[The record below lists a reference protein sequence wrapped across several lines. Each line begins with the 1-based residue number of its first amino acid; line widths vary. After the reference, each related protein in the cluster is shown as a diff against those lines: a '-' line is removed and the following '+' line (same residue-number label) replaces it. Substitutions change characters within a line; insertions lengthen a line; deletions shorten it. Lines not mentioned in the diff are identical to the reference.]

1 MEQTTVLKKTVKGIE
16 ELKTR
21 KYNLSQS
28 LRMVLILIDGKSDV
42 AALKKKAISLA
53 ELEDYLKDLVTGGYI
68 QDQNNFTASAPA
80 PSTAGK
86 TGNESPTTM
95 AKWQIVDMVRDVV
108 GAEFGERATKRFL
121 EIDDTRKAL
130 STALDQCF
138 EYIELTIDS
147 KKAKTV
153 KQKGTDI
160 LKKL

>member
-1 MEQTTVLKKTVKGIE
+1 MEQTIVLKKTVKGVE

-28 LRMVLILIDGKSDV
+28 LRMVLILIDGKSNV
-42 AALKKKAISLA
+42 AALRKKAISLA

-68 QDQNNFTASAPA
+68 QDQNKFTTDAPA
-80 PSTAGK
+80 PSAVGK

-121 EIDDTRKAL
+121 EIDDSRKAL

-138 EYIELTIDS
+138 EYIELTIDA